1 MTGVSREPKEHGGN
15 IVYTRLKERGYEVF
29 AVNPNTVVE
38 GDRAYPDLRSIPGGV
53 EAVVIATRPEHAE
66 ATVREAANL
75 GMTKVW
81 MHRSM
86 GAGSVSPAA
95 TALGRELGM
104 VVIDG
109 GCPLMF
115 GPTADGGHKVMCALL
130 KLDREGASEGL
141 GPLSPPWSP
150 GGKASRPR
158 VRLVPPGVPRRP
170 HPRSRRT
177 RRRRWPR

>member
-1 MTGVSREPKEHGGN
+1 MRGPTRRTPVDDRVRRKGLAMSTIKEAATDFLSCRRIAVTGVSREPKEHGGN
-15 IVYTRLKERGYEVF
+15 IVYKRLKERGYEVF
-29 AVNPNTVVE
+29 AVNPNTEVVE
-38 GDRAYPDLRSIPGGV
+38 GDRAYPDLSSIPGGV

-86 GAGSVSPAA
+86 GQGSVSPSA
-95 TALGRELGM
+95 TSLGRELGM

-115 GPTADGGHKVMCALL
+115 GPTSDGGHKVMCALL
-130 KLDREGASEGL
+130 KLTGA
-141 GPLSPPWSP
+141 
-150 GGKASRPR
+150 
-158 VRLVPPGVPRRP
+158 VPR
-170 HPRSRRT
+170 HV
-177 RRRRWPR
+177 